1 MMDTGKNPF
10 DFLFAHPS
18 CKAVPAGRGPPKLCK
33 LFPDSK
39 QYFLSFEIQLNKEAP
54 ALLLSFELYS
64 EGEETSVIFFNRLQF
79 SLALRLWSLRAYV
92 CICVTIFQS
101 ARDTFMSGSSA
112 SQQHMDIK
120 NIGAN
125 WMIKCIKK
133 SLRHCRHIN
142 KNDEVVS
149 K

>member
-79 SLALRLWSLRAYV
+79 SLALR
-92 CICVTIFQS
+92 
-101 ARDTFMSGSSA
+101 RD
-112 SQQHMDIK
+112 H
-120 NIGAN
+120 
-125 WMIKCIKK
+125 
-133 SLRHCRHIN
+133 L
-142 KNDEVVS
+142 
-149 K
+149 